1 MVMKKFFWALQQ
13 IKFTQKK
20 FHVNWII
27 SFENIDGV
35 YPPPQKTPIIEG
47 GVRLIFDLI
56 NIHLGMNAIFG
67 PGQFTTE
74 NWRQDDSNLQVL

>member
-35 YPPPQKTPIIEG
+35 YPPPKKKPDYWG
-47 GVRLIFDLI
+47 GGFRLIFDLI
-56 NIHLGMNAIFG
+56 NIHLGMSTPSQG
-67 PGQFTTE
+67 C
-74 NWRQDDSNLQVL
+74 LV